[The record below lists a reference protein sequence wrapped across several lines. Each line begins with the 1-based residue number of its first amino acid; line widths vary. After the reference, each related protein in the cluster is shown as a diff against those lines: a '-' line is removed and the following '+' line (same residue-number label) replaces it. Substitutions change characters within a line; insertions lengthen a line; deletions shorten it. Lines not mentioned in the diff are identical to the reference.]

1 MARDELEVGYELDDR
16 RVKVES
22 STTEHENA
30 KQQNPRTLNE
40 TAGSIT
46 CEGAFPVAVTT
57 KPMNAA
63 TARERNSCWYF
74 MINACG
80 CEFGKILLYVR
91 NPTKITARSHRSFRH

>member
-22 STTEHENA
+22 STTGHENT
-30 KQQNPRTLNE
+30 KQQNTLTLTE

-57 KPMNAA
+57 KPINAA

-74 MINACG
+74 MVNACL

-91 NPTKITARSHRSFRH
+91 NPTKFTPRSCRSFRH